1 METKPFDTAA
11 GLSGIIK
18 KKLGATPH
26 SIKQWQLESI
36 GVHPGATDLTLNDA
50 YLDNHANVTMET
62 KFSTWT
68 PRGNKVSNQQL
79 FQERTTLICHWFD
92 LWTDR
97 QRKQFIHAILQRCSR
112 SQLKFTRDWFTETVP
127 ITKLDFTTALPRFL
141 SLYIFSF
148 LNPKELCKAAKVSWH
163 WKFLAE
169 QDCLWSPKCVKR
181 GWFLP
186 YSPADNE
193 YGAWKKHYIN
203 CAADIDYLIPRE
215 AADTYGT
222 LNAPTADAEEVDEKM
237 REKLIRMT
245 IRQKIAD
252 HKKALRKSRPAWL
265 SNNLSSGALKASLH
279 KNKLQASLN
288 RPELT
293 AALLLIREN
302 VLLHE
307 TLSKQMMEESITN
320 PSYSPILEKQQV
332 TMALKTLPKRKNVS
346 SGSPYPALSQRHYS
360 SAQQIFG
367 SSQLAQRLILIS
379 SNMPA
384 YEVLLDSVKV
394 GVIPILYEHDG
405 VTLESLLYRIE
416 KMLQGLKA
424 QSIGVFAEGDAGE
437 IDLVQGWKINE
448 KNILN
453 HQVREFWE
461 KLAGFAVAKTE
472 GGCLDIFNPLAA
484 SEAGV
489 DLINKISTL
498 TGLEVSTPTGIS
510 AGSHRHVC
518 SEWLGKRKA
527 TLPCVTY
534 FNESKLLSWCRLADV
549 LQEALKT
556 VRKQLR
562 PYLRET
568 QKEVCGRIIGHFM
581 YESMSL
587 AKIQANREL
596 ALALSEGLVAV
607 SRERC
612 ESPLEFLAA
621 FLIQRCKGADGRTP
635 NLTFLT
641 ESQSSVPL
649 NDFIK
654 DDDQTKNSTPEKM
667 EDLAYLDTK
676 LLRDSADKRTPFAR
690 ELVQSEKNY
699 VQTLEIVRDVY
710 AAPLQAALSSN
721 RAILSAANVQIIF
734 TDALAVLE
742 MNRTF
747 LQELKERLNEWTPSQ
762 CIGDLFLKFGTGLK
776 TYTNF
781 FNNYPVVLKTIDKC
795 RESIPAF
802 WAFLRRH
809 DKTVG
814 TKMMRLQ
821 ELLLYPSRRFEE
833 YVSLLNALRLHT
845 TADHPDRA
853 DLSAAIQKMKQY
865 RDFVQQL
872 RQNGDR
878 DSKLSDVQQAI
889 QGCPNL
895 QEANRYLIQTQ
906 DVSQLIC
913 PNMDINPS
921 LRIYEHIRDLRL
933 FLFNDALV
941 ITMLSVSHL
950 PFEFASKTTCHFLAS
965 VVLHR
970 LIIEDIPDTKYIKN
984 AFTLQGPKRQW
995 ICITEDEDDKFT
1007 LLSGLQSAV
1016 NAAVEQK

>member
-1 METKPFDTAA
+1 
-11 GLSGIIK
+11 
-18 KKLGATPH
+18 
-26 SIKQWQLESI
+26 
-36 GVHPGATDLTLNDA
+36 
-50 YLDNHANVTMET
+50 
-62 KFSTWT
+62 
-68 PRGNKVSNQQL
+68 
-79 FQERTTLICHWFD
+79 
-92 LWTDR
+92 
-97 QRKQFIHAILQRCSR
+97 
-112 SQLKFTRDWFTETVP
+112 
-127 ITKLDFTTALPRFL
+127 
-141 SLYIFSF
+141 
-148 LNPKELCKAAKVSWH
+148 
-163 WKFLAE
+163 
-169 QDCLWSPKCVKR
+169 
-181 GWFLP
+181 
-186 YSPADNE
+186 
-193 YGAWKKHYIN
+193 
-203 CAADIDYLIPRE
+203 
-215 AADTYGT
+215 
-222 LNAPTADAEEVDEKM
+222 
-237 REKLIRMT
+237 
-245 IRQKIAD
+245 
-252 HKKALRKSRPAWL
+252 
-265 SNNLSSGALKASLH
+265 
-279 KNKLQASLN
+279 
-288 RPELT
+288 
-293 AALLLIREN
+293 
-302 VLLHE
+302 
-307 TLSKQMMEESITN
+307 
-320 PSYSPILEKQQV
+320 
-332 TMALKTLPKRKNVS
+332 
-346 SGSPYPALSQRHYS
+346 
-360 SAQQIFG
+360 
-367 SSQLAQRLILIS
+367 
-379 SNMPA
+379 
-384 YEVLLDSVKV
+384 
-394 GVIPILYEHDG
+394 
-405 VTLESLLYRIE
+405 
-416 KMLQGLKA
+416 MLQGLKA

-654 DDDQTKNSTPEKM
+654 
-667 EDLAYLDTK
+667 DTK

>member
-1 METKPFDTAA
+1 AISK
-11 GLSGIIK
+11 
-18 KKLGATPH
+18 
-26 SIKQWQLESI
+26 
-36 GVHPGATDLTLNDA
+36 
-50 YLDNHANVTMET
+50 
-62 KFSTWT
+62 
-68 PRGNKVSNQQL
+68 
-79 FQERTTLICHWFD
+79 TTLICHWFD

-112 SQLKFTRDWFTETVP
+112 SQLRFTRDWFTETVP

-252 HKKALRKSRPAWL
+252 HKSQCCGL
-265 SNNLSSGALKASLH
+265 SVSMFFI
-279 KNKLQASLN
+279 
-288 RPELT
+288 T
-293 AALLLIREN
+293 CLL
-302 VLLHE
+302 
-307 TLSKQMMEESITN
+307 
-320 PSYSPILEKQQV
+320 
-332 TMALKTLPKRKNVS
+332 RKNVS

-612 ESPLEFLAA
+612 VLSH
-621 FLIQRCKGADGRTP
+621 FLIQ
-635 NLTFLT
+635 
-641 ESQSSVPL
+641 
-649 NDFIK
+649 
-654 DDDQTKNSTPEKM
+654 
-667 EDLAYLDTK
+667 DTK

-781 FNNYPVVLKTIDKC
+781 FNNYPVVLKTIDKV
-795 RESIPAF
+795 RA
-802 WAFLRRH
+802 R
-809 DKTVG
+809 
-814 TKMMRLQ
+814 
-821 ELLLYPSRRFEE
+821 LLLIYNKII
-833 YVSLLNALRLHT
+833 LT
-845 TADHPDRA
+845 T
-853 DLSAAIQKMKQY
+853 KMKQY
-865 RDFVQQL
+865 RDFVQQVSYSDNW
-872 RQNGDR
+872 RHSPCHP
-878 DSKLSDVQQAI
+878 SK
-889 QGCPNL
+889 
-895 QEANRYLIQTQ
+895 EANRYLIQTQ